1 MRSCHDP
8 PSPPKISTQIDAQ
21 VFVMLSC
28 CDGGYGWTVQNHK
41 DYNNN
46 HHIIT
51 ENLGGEKE
59 SSRVAQIGFA
69 IMEMLVRTRIRN
81 MICSSNP

>member
-1 MRSCHDP
+1 
-8 PSPPKISTQIDAQ
+8 
-21 VFVMLSC
+21 
-28 CDGGYGWTVQNHK
+28 VQNHK

-59 SSRVAQIGFA
+59 SGRVAQIGFA